1 MKSDIVIQLRMN
13 SECLAPSI
21 MLAAADEI
29 ERLRKERDEARRDV
43 CSMMHMT
50 GFLGGDYAHSKGWDC
65 FKDGHTGFS
74 PEIQNFRDI
83 FYDYKDKLK
92 AERDEARREICRHGE
107 TIGGAM
113 LEAELRGWDCFK
125 QEDGK

>member
-1 MKSDIVIQLRMN
+1 MKSKNDIVNQLRMN

-29 ERLRKERDEARRDV
+29 ERLRKERDEARR
-43 CSMMHMT
+43 
-50 GFLGGDYAHSKGWDC
+50 
-65 FKDGHTGFS
+65 
-74 PEIQNFRDI
+74 
-83 FYDYKDKLK
+83 
-92 AERDEARREICRHGE
+92 EACGHGE

-113 LEAELRGWDCFK
+113 LEAELRGWDCFE